1 MRRCLPS
8 VAERTLVGAYE
19 RVLAR
24 TPDGQAQADETGS
37 VTFAGSYERSLRLAA
52 GFAAHGIGPGQPAA
66 LLLDNSLDAVHA
78 WSGLGLGGMIE
89 VPVNTAY
96 KGRFLRHV
104 LNDSGAELIV
114 IEDGYAA
121 RLAAVAGQLTALRT
135 VAVRGDVEQAAAL
148 RGRFRVI
155 PLAELEEHGRATPV
169 PGDAGRLMAYMYTSG
184 TTGASKGVLI
194 SHAHAYTYASREH
207 QERPRDGDRILVT
220 LPVFHL
226 AGQWYGVYQ
235 ALIHGLP
242 SFVAPGF
249 SVSRYWDTVRTQG
262 STVTVMLGAMAE
274 LLQQQPPRPDD
285 ADNPLDLAIMAPL
298 ASDVA
303 GFCRRFGLRAAAV
316 YGMSEIGAVLDGP
329 PETVVGGEAGFPR
342 EEYELRVVDSAGR
355 DVAADEIGELWVRP
369 QDPRLVMRGYHN
381 LPDKTAE
388 TLVDGWVHTGDAF
401 RVDADGRFFF
411 ADRMKDALRRRG
423 ENVSS
428 FEVERVINEYPAV
441 FESAVV
447 GVPAELTE
455 DEIKAVVVV
464 RENQHVDPVELTRFL
479 VDRLPYFMVPRY
491 LEFVAELPK
500 TPTQKVHKHLLRA
513 RGAGPEVWDREAA
526 GIVLRRGSR

>member
-1 MRRCLPS
+1 M
-8 VAERTLVGAYE
+8 
-19 RVLAR
+19 LAR

-52 GFAAHGIGPGQPAA
+52 GYAAHGVGPGQPAA

-207 QERPRDGDRILVT
+207 Q
-220 LPVFHL
+220 
-226 AGQWYGVYQ
+226 

-242 SFVAPGF
+242 SFVA
-249 SVSRYWDTVRTQG
+249 
-262 STVTVMLGAMAE
+262 
-274 LLQQQPPRPDD
+274 
-285 ADNPLDLAIMAPL
+285 
-298 ASDVA
+298 
-303 GFCRRFGLRAAAV
+303 
-316 YGMSEIGAVLDGP
+316 
-329 PETVVGGEAGFPR
+329 
-342 EEYELRVVDSAGR
+342 
-355 DVAADEIGELWVRP
+355 
-369 QDPRLVMRGYHN
+369 
-381 LPDKTAE
+381 
-388 TLVDGWVHTGDAF
+388 
-401 RVDADGRFFF
+401 
-411 ADRMKDALRRRG
+411 
-423 ENVSS
+423 
-428 FEVERVINEYPAV
+428 
-441 FESAVV
+441 
-447 GVPAELTE
+447 
-455 DEIKAVVVV
+455 
-464 RENQHVDPVELTRFL
+464 
-479 VDRLPYFMVPRY
+479 
-491 LEFVAELPK
+491 PK

-526 GIVLRRGSR
+526 GTVLRRGSR